1 MTNSTILKSSIP
13 PDLLQSV
20 QVGTLNYSYR
30 GVPCQKNP
38 FDLALYTKLIYELK
52 PATLIEIGTAAGG
65 SALWFSDLFK
75 TFKLDCQIFSIDAN
89 QSSSLELENVKFLQG
104 EAEKLERNFTQDFL
118 CRLPKPLLLI
128 EDSAHL
134 YETTLACLRFFDPYL
149 GLGDFIVVEDGIVN
163 DMVGQQYDQYKN
175 GPNRA
180 IATFL
185 EETLGRYEIDRSYCD
200 YYGENV
206 TWNTNGYIKPVTG
219 I

>member
-104 EAEKLERNFTQDFL
+104 EAEKLERNIKMV
-118 CRLPKPLLLI
+118 RI
-128 EDSAHL
+128 E
-134 YETTLACLRFFDPYL
+134 
-149 GLGDFIVVEDGIVN
+149 
-163 DMVGQQYDQYKN
+163 Q
-175 GPNRA
+175 
-180 IATFL
+180 
-185 EETLGRYEIDRSYCD
+185 
-200 YYGENV
+200 
-206 TWNTNGYIKPVTG
+206 
-219 I
+219 